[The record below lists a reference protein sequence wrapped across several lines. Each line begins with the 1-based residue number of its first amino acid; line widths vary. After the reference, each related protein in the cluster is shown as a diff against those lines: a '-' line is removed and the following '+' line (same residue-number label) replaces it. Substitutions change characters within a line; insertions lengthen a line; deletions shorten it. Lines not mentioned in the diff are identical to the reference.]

1 MESGYEVVWASYAL
15 SELATTLSYLEQH
28 WTRNELT
35 RFVQALDH
43 TIDLISRYPQLYPES
58 DYKKGV
64 RKAVVDGNN
73 ALYYRV
79 EGAQVQI
86 LSVFATKKNPSAR
99 P

>member
-1 MESGYEVVWASYAL
+1 MASGCEVVWTSHAL
-15 SELATTLSYLEQH
+15 SELATILNYLEGH
-28 WTRNELT
+28 WSQNELV
-35 RFVQALDH
+35 RFVRTLDH
-43 TIDLISRYPQLYPES
+43 TVDLISRYPQLYPES

-79 EGAQVQI
+79 QGPQVQI
-86 LSVFATKKNPSAR
+86 LSVFATKQDPSAR